1 MNRITPAV
9 SLSLFALFNAQITL
23 ANSDY
28 IDASK
33 SIIDQRNQR
42 FDELRN
48 QVIPPYPTP
57 QSQAAQW
64 DKDVSQQVMQLTGK
78 RKKSA
83 EKDKKSTPEYIFNIY
98 REYVFNQKGFNYN
111 DFKEIKAY
119 NRLEHLFHLAT
130 FANDPIQ
137 NRIRSIDFILKDY
150 YLRGRPNQVLD
161 HKGEYLPNYIGIT
174 GSSYPSGHTW
184 NGFKQAAIFA
194 TIYPEKGTQFF
205 DRAIGYGESR
215 VIVGAHFPT
224 DTITSR
230 AANYYLLAHLLKED
244 KTANAMI
251 NLAKEVRQDLQNQCT
266 ISNKKCKPPV
276 GSLPSFNENLGYY
289 AKQSEQ
295 PSPALQVD
303 QVPADAAYLLRSR
316 FAYLNKSQWQQI
328 IAGTAYPTNSLA
340 GWGVKQNQPES
351 HWGLINLPKAYK
363 GPTHLAEDWV
373 VNQRVTQDDVAN
385 VGIADTWSNNIEG
398 KGRLIKQG
406 EGALT
411 LTGTNR
417 FAGLDIQQ
425 GRVILTQENHLT
437 GPININGGELNV
449 KHILHVPVDVT
460 NGTLQLSH
468 SIRNTVTL
476 NQGARFIA
484 SGSVDDLV
492 VNSGAILTP
501 GDNTKDPTRR
511 ITVNNT
517 ATFQPGSEFHVDLQ
531 TTDTQEFDALQSSD
545 TVVINGGKV
554 KVFFAEKSPPFN
566 ERIPNEDEIQNRFRT
581 EYTIISAK
589 KIQGKFDGVEPN
601 YLFIGTTLDYGE
613 DPRSPTTK
621 LVTLNVGR
629 SDLAFDTF
637 AKTPNQT
644 AVAHALENLS
654 LSNTLYERLVLS
666 KTTVGV
672 NDLLRTLSPQ
682 IHIDTLASQLNNHRQ
697 YHGALLQQTRISE
710 NIVKERGDNRSN
722 MWVNIPYH
730 WDRTQSDGN
739 ASGFTNSNYGVFL
752 GADKHFFND
761 DFIFGISSG
770 FTKNSV
776 SGGVGHSHSNNY
788 YLAAYG
794 SLRLAP
800 ITLRAGLGHTWH
812 TIKTER
818 TVTSSIYSDHNTA
831 DYKGKTNHLFMEAA
845 YPWKSSIINAEP
857 FVNFAFTNAES
868 HGFRE
873 NGEKASLVTG
883 RQSLDATTTTLGL
896 RLDNQWKVGN
906 TSSIDV
912 HGELGWQHQYDKRE
926 REMAFRFT
934 HRNLL
939 APPLNYYGVNAP
951 RDGMAIKLGSSL
963 QLTDNTKLS
972 MDYSQFTAKG
982 YLENNLDAK
991 LLVSF

>member
-406 EGALT
+406 EGTLT

-710 NIVKERGDNRSN
+710 NIVKERGDNRGN

>member
-1 MNRITPAV
+1 MNKIIPAV
-9 SLSLFALFNAQITL
+9 SLSLFALFNIQITF
-23 ANSDY
+23 ANSNY

-33 SIIDQRNQR
+33 FIIEQRNQR
-42 FDELRN
+42 FDELQN
-48 QVIPPYPTP
+48 QIIPPYPAP

-64 DKDVSQQVMQLTGK
+64 DKDVSQQATQLTGK
-78 RKKSA
+78 RKKNA
-83 EKDKKSTPEYIFNIY
+83 EKDKQSTPEYLFNIY

-111 DFKEIKAY
+111 DFKQIKAY
-119 NRLEHLFHLAT
+119 NRLNNLFHLAT
-130 FANDPIQ
+130 FADDPIQ
-137 NRIRSIDFILKDY
+137 NRARSMDFILKDY

-161 HKGEYLPNYIGIT
+161 DKGEYLPNYVDIT

-184 NGFKQAAIFA
+184 NGFKQAAVFA
-194 TIYPEKGTQFF
+194 TIFPEKGAQFF

-224 DTITSR
+224 DTIASR

-244 KTANAMI
+244 KTANALI
-251 NLAKEVRQDLQNQCT
+251 SQAKEVRQELNTQCT
-266 ISNKKCKPPV
+266 INEKKCKPPI

-295 PSPALQVD
+295 PSQALRVD

-340 GWGVKQNQPES
+340 GWGAKQNQPKS

-385 VGIADTWSNNIEG
+385 VGIIDTWSNNIEG

-406 EGALT
+406 EGTLT

-437 GPININGGELNV
+437 GPVNINGGGLEV
-449 KHILHVPVDVT
+449 GYILHAPVDVT
-460 NGTLQLSH
+460 NGTLALRH
-468 SIRNTVTL
+468 SIKNTVTL

-501 GDNTKDPTRR
+501 GDNLKDPTRR
-511 ITVNNT
+511 MTVNNT
-517 ATFQPGSEFHVDLQ
+517 ATFQPGSEFHVSLQ
-531 TTDTQEFDALQSSD
+531 TTSTQEFDALHAGG
-545 TVVINGGKV
+545 TVAINGGKV
-554 KVFFAEKSPPFN
+554 KVFFAEESPPFN
-566 ERIPNEDEIQNRFRT
+566 EHIPNEDEIQGRFRT
-581 EYTIISAK
+581 EYNIIRAPN
-589 KIQGKFDGVEPN
+589 IQGKFDSIEPN
-601 YLFIGTTLDYGE
+601 YLFIGTTLNYGT
-613 DPRSPTTK
+613 DPRSPSMK

-629 SDLAFDTF
+629 SELAFDSF

-644 AVAHALENLS
+644 AIAHALEDLPLNNALYKRLILS
-654 LSNTLYERLVLS
+654 Q
-666 KTTVGV
+666 TTAGV
-672 NDLLRTLSPQ
+672 YDLLHTLSPQ

-697 YHGALLQQTRISE
+697 YHGTLLQQTRASE
-710 NIVKERGDNRSN
+710 NIVKERGDNRGN
-722 MWVNIPYH
+722 VWVNIPYH

-761 DFIFGISSG
+761 DVIFGMSTG

-788 YLAAYG
+788 YLAAYS
-794 SLRLAP
+794 SLQLAP

-812 TIKTER
+812 TIKTDR

-831 DYKGKTNHLFMEAA
+831 DYKGKTNHLFIEAT
-845 YPWKSSIINAEP
+845 YPWKSAFINAEP
-857 FVNFAFTNAES
+857 FANFAFTNAES
-868 HGFRE
+868 HGFKE
-873 NGEKASLVTG
+873 KGEKTSLVTG

-912 HGELGWQHQYDKRE
+912 HGEFGWQHQYDKRE
-926 REMAFRFT
+926 REMAFRFA
-934 HRNLL
+934 HRDQL
-939 APPLNYYGVNAP
+939 APPLNYRGINAP
-951 RDGMAIKLGSSL
+951 KDGMAIKLGSSL
-963 QLTDNTKLS
+963 QLTDNFKLS

>member
-385 VGIADTWSNNIEG
+385 IGIADTWSNNIEG

-406 EGALT
+406 EGTLT

-517 ATFQPGSEFHVDLQ
+517 TTFQPGSEFHVDLQ

-896 RLDNQWKVGN
+896 RLDNQWEVGN

>member
-33 SIIDQRNQR
+33 SIIDQQNQR

-83 EKDKKSTPEYIFNIY
+83 EKDKQSTPEYIFNIY
-98 REYVFNQKGFNYN
+98 REYIFNQKGFNYN
-111 DFKEIKAY
+111 DFKKIKAY

-137 NRIRSIDFILKDY
+137 NKIRSIDFILKDY

-161 HKGEYLPNYIGIT
+161 HKGEYLPNYVGIT

-194 TIYPEKGTQFF
+194 TIYPEKGAQFF

-244 KTANAMI
+244 KTANVMI

-303 QVPADAAYLLRSR
+303 HVPADAAYLLRSR

-373 VNQRVTQDDVAN
+373 VNQRVTQDDIAN

-406 EGALT
+406 EGTLT
-411 LTGTNR
+411 LTGTSR

-468 SIRNTVTL
+468 SIKNTVTL

-492 VNSGAILTP
+492 VNSGAILIP

-531 TTDTQEFDALQSSD
+531 TTDKQEFDALQSSD

-566 ERIPNEDEIQNRFRT
+566 ERIPNEDEIQGRFRT

-710 NIVKERGDNRSN
+710 NIVKERGDNRGN

-761 DFIFGISSG
+761 DFIFGISTG

-818 TVTSSIYSDHNTA
+818 TVTSSVYSDHNTA

-883 RQSLDATTTTLGL
+883 RQSLDTTTTTLGF

>member
-385 VGIADTWSNNIEG
+385 IGIADTWSNNIEG

-406 EGALT
+406 EGTLT

-896 RLDNQWKVGN
+896 RLDNQWEVGN

>member
-42 FDELRN
+42 FDELKN

-83 EKDKKSTPEYIFNIY
+83 EKDKQSTPEYIFNIY

-161 HKGEYLPNYIGIT
+161 HKGEYLPNYVGIT

-244 KTANAMI
+244 KTANVMI

-295 PSPALQVD
+295 PSQALHVN

-398 KGRLIKQG
+398 EGRLIKQG
-406 EGALT
+406 EGTLT

-566 ERIPNEDEIQNRFRT
+566 ERIPNENEIQGRFRT

-613 DPRSPTTK
+613 NPRSPTTK

-710 NIVKERGDNRSN
+710 NIVKERGDNRGN

-770 FTKNSV
+770 FTKNAV

-812 TIKTER
+812 TIKTDR

-857 FVNFAFTNAES
+857 FVNLAFTNAES

-873 NGEKASLVTG
+873 NGKKASLVTG

-906 TSSIDV
+906 ISSIDV
-912 HGELGWQHQYDKRE
+912 HGELGWQHQYDKRV

>member
-1 MNRITPAV
+1 MNKITPAV
-9 SLSLFALFNAQITL
+9 SLGLFALFNTQITF

-28 IDASK
+28 IDASEL
-33 SIIDQRNQR
+33 IINQRNQR
-42 FDELRN
+42 LDELRN
-48 QVIPPYPTP
+48 QVIPPYPAP

-64 DKDVSQQVMQLTGK
+64 DKNVSQQATQLTGK
-78 RKKSA
+78 RKKNA
-83 EKDKKSTPEYIFNIY
+83 EKDKKSTPEYLFNIY

-119 NRLEHLFHLAT
+119 KRLDNLFHLAT

-137 NRIRSIDFILKDY
+137 NRTRSMDFILKDY

-161 HKGEYLPNYIGIT
+161 DKGEYLPNYVDIT

-194 TIYPEKGTQFF
+194 TIYPEKGAQFF

-224 DTITSR
+224 DTIASR

-244 KTANAMI
+244 KTANI
-251 NLAKEVRQDLQNQCT
+251 LISQAKEVRQELNNQCT
-266 ISNKKCKPPV
+266 ISDKKCKPPI

-295 PSPALQVD
+295 PSPALSVD
-303 QVPADAAYLLRSR
+303 QIPADAAYLLRSR

-340 GWGVKQNQPES
+340 GWGVKPDQPES
-351 HWGLINLPKAYK
+351 YWGLINLSKAYK
-363 GPTHLAEDWV
+363 GPTHFAEDWV
-373 VNQRVTQDDVAN
+373 VNQRVTQNDVAN
-385 VGIADTWSNNIEG
+385 VGITDIWSNDIDG

-406 EGALT
+406 DGSLT
-411 LTGTNR
+411 LAGINR
-417 FAGLDIQQ
+417 FAGLEIQQ
-425 GRVILTQENHLT
+425 GRVVLTQENHLT
-437 GPININGGELNV
+437 GPVNVNGGKLEV
-449 KHILHVPVDVT
+449 KHILHAPVDVT

-468 SIRNTVTL
+468 SIKNTVTL

-484 SGSVDDLV
+484 SGTVDDLV
-492 VNSGAILTP
+492 VNSGAILAP
-501 GDNTKDPTRR
+501 GDNTRDPTRHIR
-511 ITVNNT
+511 VNNT
-517 ATFQPGSEFHVDLQ
+517 AIFQPGSEFHVSTQKDVI
-531 TTDTQEFDALQSSD
+531 QEFDALHAGG
-545 TVVINGGKV
+545 TVTINGGKV
-554 KVFFAEKSPPFN
+554 NVFFAEESEPFN
-566 ERIPNEDEIQNRFRT
+566 ERIPSQDEIQGRFRT
-581 EYTIISAK
+581 QYEIIRAPN
-589 KIQGKFDGVEPN
+589 IQGKFDSIEPN
-601 YLFIGTTLDYGE
+601 YLFIGTTLNYGA
-613 DPRSPTTK
+613 DPRSPTMQR
-621 LVTLNVGR
+621 VTLNVGR
-629 SDLAFDTF
+629 SGLTFDAF

-644 AVAHALENLS
+644 AIAHALEDLPLN
-654 LSNTLYERLVLS
+654 NTLYKRLILS
-666 KTTVGV
+666 QTTAGV

-697 YHGALLQQTRISE
+697 YHGTLLQQTRASE
-710 NIVKERGDNRSN
+710 NIVKERGDNRGN
-722 MWVNIPYH
+722 VWVNVPYH

-761 DFIFGISSG
+761 DFIFGMSTG

-776 SGGVGHSHSNNY
+776 SGGVGHGHSNNY

-794 SLRLAP
+794 SLQLAP

-812 TIKTER
+812 TIKTDR

-831 DYKGKTNHLFMEAA
+831 DYKGKTNHLFIEAA
-845 YPWKSSIINAEP
+845 YPWKSAFINAEP
-857 FVNFAFTNAES
+857 FANFAFTNAES

-873 NGEKASLVTG
+873 KGEKASFVTG

-896 RLDNQWKVGN
+896 RLDNQWKVGKS
-906 TSSIDV
+906 SSIDV

-926 REMAFRFT
+926 REMAFRFAQ
-934 HRNLL
+934 RDLL
-939 APPLNYYGVNAP
+939 ASPLNYHGVNAP
-951 RDGMAIKLGSSL
+951 QDGMALKLGSNI
-963 QLTDNTKLS
+963 QITDNTKLS
-972 MDYSQFTAKG
+972 VDYSQFTAKG

>member
-1 MNRITPAV
+1 MNKITPTV
-9 SLSLFALFNAQITL
+9 SLGLFALFNAQITF

-28 IDASK
+28 IDASEF
-33 SIIDQRNQR
+33 IIEQRNQR

-48 QVIPPYPTP
+48 QVIPPYPAL

-64 DKDVSQQVMQLTGK
+64 DKDVSQQAMQLTGK
-78 RKKSA
+78 RKKNA
-83 EKDKKSTPEYIFNIY
+83 EKDKKNTPEYLFNIY

-111 DFKEIKAY
+111 DFKEIKSY
-119 NRLEHLFHLAT
+119 NRLENLFHLAT
-130 FANDPIQ
+130 LANDPIQ
-137 NRIRSIDFILKDY
+137 NQTRSMGFILKDY
-150 YLRGRPNQVLD
+150 YSRGRPHQVLD
-161 HKGEYLPNYIGIT
+161 DKGEYLPNYIDIR
-174 GSSYPSGHTW
+174 GSSYPSEHTW

-194 TIYPEKGTQFF
+194 TIFPEKGAQFF

-215 VIVGAHFPT
+215 VIVGSHFPT
-224 DTITSR
+224 DTIASR

-244 KTANAMI
+244 KTANALI
-251 NLAKEVRQDLQNQCT
+251 SQAKEVRQELNTQCT
-266 ISNKKCKPPV
+266 INDKKCKPPI

-295 PSPALQVD
+295 PSPALRVD
-303 QVPADAAYLLRSR
+303 QVPADAAYLLRPR
-316 FAYLNKSQWQQI
+316 FTYLNKSQWQQI

-373 VNQRVTQDDVAN
+373 VDQRVTQDDVAN

-406 EGALT
+406 EGTLT

-437 GPININGGELNV
+437 GPVNVNGGKLEV
-449 KHILHVPVDVT
+449 KHILHAPVDVT
-460 NGTLQLSH
+460 NGTLALSH
-468 SIRNTVTL
+468 SIKNTVTL

-501 GDNTKDPTRR
+501 GDNTRDPTRHL
-511 ITVNNT
+511 TVNNT
-517 ATFQPGSEFHVDLQ
+517 AIFQPGSEFYVSIQKDVI
-531 TTDTQEFDALQSSD
+531 QEFDALHAGG
-545 TVVINGGKV
+545 TVTINGGKV
-554 KVFFAEKSPPFN
+554 NVFFAEESEPFN
-566 ERIPNEDEIQNRFRT
+566 ERIPSQDEILGRFRT
-581 EYTIISAK
+581 QYEIIRAPN
-589 KIQGKFDGVEPN
+589 IQGKFDGIEPN
-601 YLFIGTTLDYGE
+601 YLFIGTTLNYGA
-613 DPRSPTTK
+613 DPRSPTMQR
-621 LVTLNVGR
+621 VTLNVGR
-629 SDLAFDTF
+629 SGLTFDAF

-644 AVAHALENLS
+644 AIAHALEDLPLN
-654 LSNTLYERLVLS
+654 NTLYKRLILS
-666 KTTVGV
+666 QTTAGI

-697 YHGALLQQTRISE
+697 YHGTLLQQTRASE
-710 NIVKERGDNRSN
+710 NIVKERGDNRGN
-722 MWVNIPYH
+722 VWVNVPYH

-761 DFIFGISSG
+761 DFIFGMSTG

-794 SLRLAP
+794 SLQLAP

-812 TIKTER
+812 TIKTDR

-845 YPWKSSIINAEP
+845 YPWKSAFINAEP

-873 NGEKASLVTG
+873 KGEKASFVTG

-896 RLDNQWKVGN
+896 RLDNQWKVGKS
-906 TSSIDV
+906 SSIDV
-912 HGELGWQHQYDKRE
+912 HGELGWLHQYDKQE
-926 REMAFRFT
+926 REMAFRFAQ
-934 HRNLL
+934 RDLL
-939 APPLNYYGVNAP
+939 APPLNYHGVNAP
-951 RDGMAIKLGSSL
+951 QDGVALKLGSNI
-963 QLTDNTKLS
+963 QITDNTKLS
-972 MDYSQFTAKG
+972 VDYSQFTAKG